1 MPTLNE
7 IHREISKKEA
17 EKGTAFVR
25 KRYIQKLFKYT
36 SRPVILYASAFD
48 VKGRDNLPFMI
59 MRNDIQGFM
68 SALSGIE
75 GNEVD
80 LILHSP
86 GGQAEATEQ
95 IVNYLRQKFAHI
107 RVIIPQNAMSA
118 ATMLACAAD
127 VIVMG
132 KHSALG
138 PIDPQIN
145 FGGISVPAQSIL
157 DEFALAQQSIAQG
170 APPIVWAGRVSQYP
184 AGFLV
189 QCSKVIE
196 LSKVLVREW
205 LEGNMF
211 RNEPTAK
218 AKAAEIAEWLGDN
231 SHFLTHGRSI
241 GIQEAKA
248 RGLKI
253 EALED
258 DQELQEGVL
267 SVFHA
272 TIATFQRTEC
282 FKLFENHRGKGSYLL
297 AQANTKP

>member
-132 KHSALG
+132 KHSA
-138 PIDPQIN
+138 
-145 FGGISVPAQSIL
+145 
-157 DEFALAQQSIAQG
+157 
-170 APPIVWAGRVSQYP
+170 
-184 AGFLV
+184 
-189 QCSKVIE
+189 
-196 LSKVLVREW
+196 
-205 LEGNMF
+205 
-211 RNEPTAK
+211 
-218 AKAAEIAEWLGDN
+218 
-231 SHFLTHGRSI
+231 
-241 GIQEAKA
+241 
-248 RGLKI
+248 
-253 EALED
+253 
-258 DQELQEGVL
+258 
-267 SVFHA
+267 
-272 TIATFQRTEC
+272 
-282 FKLFENHRGKGSYLL
+282 
-297 AQANTKP
+297 